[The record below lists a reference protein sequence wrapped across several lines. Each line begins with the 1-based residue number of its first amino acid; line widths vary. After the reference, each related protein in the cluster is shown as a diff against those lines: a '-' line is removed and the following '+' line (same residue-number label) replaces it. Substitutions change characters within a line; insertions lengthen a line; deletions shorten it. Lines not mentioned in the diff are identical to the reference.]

1 VVLVKYGRDFC
12 VESWGHEFYMGGREG
27 VLLPRQLKTRGKTL
41 SLYIYNILVTV
52 NKGVKY
58 FIYIYISHSK

>member
-1 VVLVKYGRDFC
+1 MGGTDFC